1 MSIRLLPVCFP
12 QPSTSTARSVR
23 RPGKVGN
30 PTLSDVVLGWV
41 FGGFGELLEHGLMD
55 VEDDRKDRRQ
65 QKAPCRHCY
74 ECHGAQASYGGV
86 RGSPDSRGTVRR
98 GHSSRKSVTAGHAI
112 QPVTCARLEP
122 ATDQDPKLISRA
134 YSGEAVTTSFG
145 RVRIRAS
152 SRSGRCSWRGSAREA
167 AHASRRSPRSPRG
180 RSDGSRRDPQSRG
193 GRSRRCGAAHPRYC
207 SPRLCNPE

>member
-41 FGGFGELLEHGLMD
+41 FGGFGELLDHGLMD

-98 GHSSRKSVTAGHAI
+98 GHSSQEECDCGPCHTTRNVRE
-112 QPVTCARLEP
+112 ARARDRPGPE
-122 ATDQDPKLISRA
+122 LISRA

-145 RVRIRAS
+145 PS
-152 SRSGRCSWRGSAREA
+152 S
-167 AHASRRSPRSPRG
+167 
-180 RSDGSRRDPQSRG
+180 DPS
-193 GRSRRCGAAHPRYC
+193 
-207 SPRLCNPE
+207 